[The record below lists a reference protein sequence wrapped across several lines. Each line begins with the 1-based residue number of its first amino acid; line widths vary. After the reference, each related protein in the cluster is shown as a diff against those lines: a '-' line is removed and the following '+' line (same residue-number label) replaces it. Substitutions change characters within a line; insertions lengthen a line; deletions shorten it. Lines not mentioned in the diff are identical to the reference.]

1 MPLVFTVEPGTS
13 VKLKEFDPEHDGGLK
28 KSQGEQRLKDLT
40 AELGE
45 LQGLLSAA
53 ATHSVLV
60 ILQGMD
66 TSGKDGTI
74 RGVFRDTNAQ
84 GLRIESFKVP
94 SVEEQAHDFLW
105 RVHQKTPP
113 RGTLMVFNRSH
124 YEDVLVARVHNLA
137 PEERIAQRYDQ
148 INNFERLLAQNDTII
163 LKFFLYISKEEQERR
178 LLAREQ
184 DVTKAWKLSVG
195 DWKERVYWDDYQR
208 AYATALSKCS
218 TRFAPWHIVP
228 SNRKWFRNLGIADTL
243 VTALRPYKRQWL
255 AKLQRQ
261 SESAL
266 ADIKAMRDRRKS
278 KGEQSSDEQPS
289 DEQSP
294 TPADIPPPDVNEQPP
309 DEQSAVQADAPL
321 PDANEQAPEPPTN
334 EAIASPPL
342 PEAAP
347 VPAGSEKNEDDAS
360 PPVPEDVSTPQPE
373 TPAATE
379 QPPTPEAEPATGI
392 AAHPVD

>member
-13 VKLKEFDPEHDGGLK
+13 VKLKEYDPEHDGGLK
-28 KSQGEQRLKDLT
+28 KGQGEQRLKDLT

-45 LQGLLSAA
+45 LQALLSAA

-66 TSGKDGTI
+66 TSGKDGAI

-84 GLRIESFKVP
+84 GLEIESFKVP
-94 SVEEQAHDFLW
+94 TAEEQSHDFLW

-113 RGTLMVFNRSH
+113 RGTLTVFNRSH
-124 YEDVLVARVHNLA
+124 YEDVLVARVHELA

-148 INNFERLLAQNDTII
+148 INHFERLLTQNDTIV
-163 LKFFLYISKEEQERR
+163 LKFFLHISKEEQEQR
-178 LLAREQ
+178 LLDREK

-218 TRFAPWHIVP
+218 TRYAPWYIVP

-255 AKLQRQ
+255 TKLQRQ

-266 ADIKAMRDRRKS
+266 ADIKAMRERRKS
-278 KGEQSSDEQPS
+278 KHDESSDEQS
-289 DEQSP
+289 SNEQSP
-294 TPADIPPPDVNEQPP
+294 APEDIPPPDTNEQSTNEQPT
-309 DEQSAVQADAPL
+309 VGADISM
-321 PDANEQAPEPPTN
+321 APEIEQPPAS
-334 EAIASPPL
+334 EGDEEDVSPPL
-342 PEAAP
+342 PEDSPAP
-347 VPAGSEKNEDDAS
+347 AESEDSDGNAL
-360 PPVPEDVSTPQPE
+360 PPVPEDAPAPQLE
-373 TPAATE
+373 TLAATE
-379 QPPTPEAEPATGI
+379 QPPTPEPTANT
-392 AAHPVD
+392 AARPVD